1 MFTHILVPTD
11 GSVLS
16 QRAVDAA
23 IQLARPLGA
32 RITALHV
39 IARFHASDVIM
50 GLLEANREDYERA
63 ALEFARTE
71 LASAR
76 RAAESVGVA
85 CEGLHVVGDDVAR
98 EIVAA
103 ASRSGCDL
111 ILMASHGRR
120 GIEAVLLGS
129 ETQKVLTQSR
139 LPVLVYR

>member
-1 MFTHILVPTD
+1 MFRHILVPTD

-32 RITALHV
+32 RVTALHV

-50 GLLEANREDYERA
+50 SLLEANREDYEQA

-76 RAAESVGVA
+76 RAAEAAGVA
-85 CEGLHVVGDDVAR
+85 CEGLHVTGDDVAR
-98 EIVAA
+98 EIVGAA
-103 ASRSGCDL
+103 TRSGCDL

-129 ETQKVLTQSR
+129 ETQKVLAQSR